1 MKIAFIFGPNFD
13 HHCNHIWSSL
23 FSRLQSYF
31 TRYGPSILPGGRLPV
46 LFTGI
51 MVQFRLLRGQSRSSA
66 IKKFLESARQLTNYG
81 IEIHT
86 LSIRDR
92 PYEIAVDCSGISIN
106 KRPKLKWASI
116 SEFRYRENKFTL
128 VTKNAN
134 SEKVHTFTAQSTQK
148 GIFFANRKKH
158 LWLLPMIIRL

>member
-1 MKIAFIFGPNFD
+1 M
-13 HHCNHIWSSL
+13 
-23 FSRLQSYF
+23 
-31 TRYGPSILPGGRLPV
+31 
-46 LFTGI
+46 
-51 MVQFRLLRGQSRSSA
+51 LRGQSRSSA

-86 LSIRDR
+86 LSMRDR
-92 PYEIAVDCSGISIN
+92 PHEIAVDCSGISIN

-134 SEKVHTFTAQSTQK
+134 SEKVQTFTAQSTQK
-148 GIFFANRKKH
+148 GILKFSNSGSSLKWMVLVQSTFGPI
-158 LWLLPMIIRL
+158 LLDMILLNPPHS

>member
-1 MKIAFIFGPNFD
+1 MSHRQRSK
-13 HHCNHIWSSL
+13 
-23 FSRLQSYF
+23 
-31 TRYGPSILPGGRLPV
+31 TK
-46 LFTGI
+46 
-51 MVQFRLLRGQSRSSA
+51 FRLLRGQSRSSA
-66 IKKFLESARQLTNYG
+66 IRKFLESARQLTNYG

-134 SEKVHTFTAQSTQK
+134 SEKVHTFTAPSTQK
-148 GIFFANRKKH
+148 GIFFANRK
-158 LWLLPMIIRL
+158 IICGCFR

>member
-1 MKIAFIFGPNFD
+1 M
-13 HHCNHIWSSL
+13 
-23 FSRLQSYF
+23 
-31 TRYGPSILPGGRLPV
+31 
-46 LFTGI
+46 
-51 MVQFRLLRGQSRSSA
+51 LRGQSRSSA
-66 IKKFLESARQLTNYG
+66 IRKFLESARQLTNYG

-86 LSIRDR
+86 LSMRDR

-134 SEKVHTFTAQSTQK
+134 SEKVHTFTAPSTQK
-148 GIFFANRKKH
+148 GKLIDKKF
-158 LWLLPMIIRL
+158 LKISFQQKIPVPVKR